1 MLYLL
6 FTFFDGCAVGWSTS
20 FKALESFQPFVFHAS
35 GRRGRHFTFAV
46 GVGGALDFGSK
57 EFFLQ
62 IKSKPVYVEERNQRQ
77 IFKFQRWQL
86 TNFGDSVFNISYS
99 DVRRIFI
106 LVQRCHNAELW
117 IT

>member
-35 GRRGRHFTFAV
+35 GRRGRHFTFAG
-46 GVGGALDFGSK
+46 GVGGTLDFGSK

-62 IKSKPVYVEERNQRQ
+62 INKIETYLYGRKKP
-77 IFKFQRWQL
+77 
-86 TNFGDSVFNISYS
+86 TSNI
-99 DVRRIFI
+99 
-106 LVQRCHNAELW
+106 
-117 IT
+117 

>member
-6 FTFFDGCAVGWSTS
+6 FTFLDGCAVGWSTC

-46 GVGGALDFGSK
+46 GVRGALHFGRK

-62 IKSKPVYVEERNQRQ
+62 INKIETCLYGRKKP
-77 IFKFQRWQL
+77 
-86 TNFGDSVFNISYS
+86 TSNI
-99 DVRRIFI
+99 
-106 LVQRCHNAELW
+106 
-117 IT
+117 